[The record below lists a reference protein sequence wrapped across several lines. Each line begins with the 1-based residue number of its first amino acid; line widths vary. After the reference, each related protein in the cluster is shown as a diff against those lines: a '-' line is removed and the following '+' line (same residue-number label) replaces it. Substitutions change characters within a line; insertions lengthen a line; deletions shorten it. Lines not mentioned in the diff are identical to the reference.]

1 MESVLHALVRVASPF
16 VTGYDVVSNTA
27 SSAFSASLAII
38 GGAGPLPPHPP
49 ETTHAKAVV
58 VTGTSAGIGRNVALT
73 LASKGYLVFAGVRK
87 LSDGDS
93 LVKEFKTHK
102 SYKANGIVPV
112 ILDVTNKQGIVD
124 ARNEIAQKLQQRN
137 ADLVAVVNVA
147 GLITLSPIEVTDDK
161 EIRKEFDVN
170 FFGVLDVTKAF
181 LPFLKRTRG
190 RVINIGSA
198 ASFITAPSAGIYS
211 ASKAA
216 IAAAT
221 EALRMELRPLGVGV
235 SLIEPGCIRTRA
247 WDIGIKKLREY
258 NDKKSGSQ
266 QSAAGVST
274 DDLFAPR
281 ESKGIDNYAPLFK
294 RLQLAYELA
303 INLAFPPE
311 HITQHVEHAL
321 SSRFPRDRYL
331 GGPDV
336 KVAYFVLKFV
346 PQKVVET
353 AVKMVLW

>member
-1 MESVLHALVRVASPF
+1 MESVLHALVKVASPF

-27 SSAFSASLAII
+27 SSAFSASLALV

-49 ETTHAKAVV
+49 KTTHTKAVF

-87 LSDGDS
+87 LSDGES
-93 LVKEFKTHK
+93 LVREFKTSK

-112 ILDVTNKQGIVD
+112 ILDVTNKQGISN
-124 ARNEIAQKLQQRN
+124 ARTEVAQKLELRDAN
-137 ADLVAVVNVA
+137 LVAVVNVA

-235 SLIEPGCIRTRA
+235 SLIEPGCIRSRA
-247 WDIGIKKLREY
+247 WDIGVKKLREY
-258 NDKKSGSQ
+258 NDEKSGSQ
-266 QSAAGVST
+266 QSAGVST
-274 DDLFAPR
+274 DDLFVPR
-281 ESKGIDNYAPLFK
+281 ESQVIDNYKPLFK

-353 AVKMVLW
+353 AVKLVLW

>member
-1 MESVLHALVRVASPF
+1 MESVLHALVKVASPF

-27 SSAFSASLAII
+27 SSAFSASLALV

-49 ETTHAKAVV
+49 RTTHAKAVF
-58 VTGTSAGIGRNVALT
+58 VTGTSAGIGRNIALT

-93 LVKEFKTHK
+93 LVREFKTRK

-112 ILDVTNKQGIVD
+112 ILDVTNKQGISN
-124 ARNEIAQKLQQRN
+124 ARTEVAQKLELSD

-235 SLIEPGCIRTRA
+235 SLIEPGCIRSRA
-247 WDIGIKKLREY
+247 WDIGVKKLREY
-258 NDKKSGSQ
+258 NDEKSGSQ
-266 QSAAGVST
+266 QSAGVST
-274 DDLFAPR
+274 DDLFVPR
-281 ESKGIDNYAPLFK
+281 ESQVIDNYKPLFK

-353 AVKMVLW
+353 AVKLVLW

>member
-1 MESVLHALVRVASPF
+1 MDYALGALVKVASPF

-27 SSAFSASLAII
+27 SSAFSAALAIV
-38 GGAGPLPPHPP
+38 GGAGPLPPHSPK
-49 ETTHAKAVV
+49 TIQSKAVF

-87 LSDGDS
+87 MSDGDS
-93 LVKEFKTHK
+93 LVREFKTCK
-102 SYKANGIVPV
+102 SYKVNGIVPV
-112 ILDVTNKQGIVD
+112 IVEVTSKT
-124 ARNEIAQKLQQRN
+124 AIAGALSEVKQKLEQYG
-137 ADLVAVVNVA
+137 AELVAVVNVA
-147 GLITLSPIEVTDDK
+147 GLITLSPLEITDDA

-181 LPFLKRTRG
+181 LPLLKRTRG

-216 IAAAT
+216 VAAAT

-247 WDIGIKKLREY
+247 WDIGVKKLREI
-258 NDKKSGSQ
+258 NEKSGSQ
-266 QSAAGVST
+266 QSAGVNT
-274 DDLFAPR
+274 DDVFAPR
-281 ESKGIDNYAPLFK
+281 EGKGADYRPLFK
-294 RLQLAYELA
+294 RLQLLYELA
-303 INLAFPPE
+303 IKLAFPPE

-321 SSRFPRDRYL
+321 GSRFPRDRYL

-353 AVKMVLW
+353 AIKLVLW

>member
-1 MESVLHALVRVASPF
+1 MESVLHALVKVASPF

-27 SSAFSASLAII
+27 SSAFSASLALV

-49 ETTHAKAVV
+49 RTTHAKAVF

-93 LVKEFKTHK
+93 LVREFKTRN

-112 ILDVTNKQGIVD
+112 ILDVTNKQGIFN
-124 ARNEIAQKLQQRN
+124 ARTEVAQKLEQRD

-235 SLIEPGCIRTRA
+235 SLIEPGCIRSRA
-247 WDIGIKKLREY
+247 WDIGVKKLREY
-258 NDKKSGSQ
+258 NDEKSGSQ
-266 QSAAGVST
+266 QSAGVST
-274 DDLFAPR
+274 DDLFVPR
-281 ESKGIDNYAPLFK
+281 ESQVIDNYKPLFK

-353 AVKMVLW
+353 AVKLVLW